1 MVGSRTHTM
10 VVGALVASLIAVT
23 AFVSVPIG
31 AVPIT
36 LQVMA
41 IVLAALVLPP
51 SGAFAATSVYLL
63 LGAIG
68 LPVFA
73 GGRAG
78 LAVLAGPT
86 GGFLVGFVL
95 GATLGAWVRR
105 AVIASFGALV
115 ADMAAAAAVIVV
127 VYAVGW
133 LQLTI
138 ITGMSPIEA
147 AAVGVAPFLV
157 WDVLKAVA
165 AIGFAASIR
174 RAGALPSL

>member
-1 MVGSRTHTM
+1 M
-10 VVGALVASLIAVT
+10 VVGSLVAALIAVT
-23 AFVSVPIG
+23 AFVSVPVG
-31 AVPIT
+31 VVPVT
-36 LQVMA
+36 MQVMA
-41 IVLAALVLPP
+41 VVLAALVLSP

-78 LAVLAGPT
+78 LAVLLGPT
-86 GGFLVGFVL
+86 GGFLIGFVV

-105 AVIASFGALV
+105 ILTASFSALV
-115 ADMAAAAAVIVV
+115 ADIAGAATVIVV
-127 VYAVGW
+127 VYVFGW
-133 LQLTI
+133 LQLTVV
-138 ITGMSPIEA
+138 TGMGIVEA

-157 WDVLKAVA
+157 WDVLKAAA

-174 RAGALPSL
+174 KTGGLPSL